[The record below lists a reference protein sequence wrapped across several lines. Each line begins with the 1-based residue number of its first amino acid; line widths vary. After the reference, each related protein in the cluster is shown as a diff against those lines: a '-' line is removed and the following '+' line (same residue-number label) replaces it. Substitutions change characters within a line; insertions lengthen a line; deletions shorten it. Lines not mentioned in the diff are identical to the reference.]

1 MKISPEKNIKKSSIP
16 NIYEYKKSKAK
27 DIILSTALSLGLILS
42 SSMLSSC
49 ENKKETTKKTS
60 KLIKYDVEESNYR
73 NVRIRRTNV
82 LFGIPNPNFRSRNY
96 IEVTKVKNI
105 STLKIKSKKKS
116 MKKKA
121 RDELREK
128 IRKQKP

>member
-96 IEVTKVKNI
+96 IEVTKVKYI